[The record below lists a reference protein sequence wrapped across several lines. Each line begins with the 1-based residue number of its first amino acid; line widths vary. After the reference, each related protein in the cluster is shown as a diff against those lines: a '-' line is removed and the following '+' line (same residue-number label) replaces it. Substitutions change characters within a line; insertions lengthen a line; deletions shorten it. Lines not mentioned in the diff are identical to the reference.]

1 MKVSIDEFSGLEP
14 DTNKCCTE
22 EIISDLYRCS
32 NNNRKC
38 KYGLPAGTTSTY
50 CLHPDF
56 RKFIAHSPVVLK
68 AGAIYS
74 ARKQSS

>member
-1 MKVSIDEFSGLEP
+1 MKVLVDEFSGQEP
-14 DTNKCCTE
+14 DTGKCCTE

-56 RKFIAHSPVVLK
+56 RKFVALSPVVKK
-68 AGAIYS
+68 AGILHGS
-74 ARKQSS
+74 RK